1 MIKAAALICKLVDGS
16 LVPVASESVSPL
28 VAMAK
33 ACRVSGELDMGGH
46 VVKVSR
52 GVVIA
57 SNSMGPVYSF
67 ITEKKAG
74 APAEVAADA
83 PSPEVAAT
91 EPAKVAPRKSKG

>member
-16 LVPVASESVSPL
+16 LVPVASESVNPL

-33 ACRVSGELDMGGH
+33 ACRVSGELDIGGQ
-46 VVKVSR
+46 VVQVSR

-67 ITEKKAG
+67 ITAK
-74 APAEVAADA
+74 PAALPEVAADDPA
-83 PSPEVAAT
+83 PEVAAA